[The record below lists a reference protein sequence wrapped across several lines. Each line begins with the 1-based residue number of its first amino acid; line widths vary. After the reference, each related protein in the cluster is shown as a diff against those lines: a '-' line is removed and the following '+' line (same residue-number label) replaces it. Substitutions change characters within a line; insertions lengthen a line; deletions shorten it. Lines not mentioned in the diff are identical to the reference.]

1 MNNGTDDSGST
12 RRTALTVGGAT
23 AMTLAGCSSLVPS
36 DDGNGEEDG
45 NETANDESDDAGVF
59 EVTGFEP
66 QSGDG
71 EVAVE
76 WTVENTG
83 EQEGTKPV
91 RFVADGEETDSETAT
106 LAPGESASGR
116 FATPV
121 DNPQQNSVT
130 VGVRTDDDENGSA
143 FSETFDPVSL
153 VVTWQRDPTTTAT
166 VDWHIEKEAEWPI
179 EEENEGEKAEEID
192 REPVLEYRA
201 AGTDDAWQTVV
212 GDRQYDPAEEFHPDA
227 DTDYDRAVHRAE
239 LAGLEP
245 ATAYEFRFGTAPTW
259 TVETLPATLD
269 EPLTFANGGDTDHD
283 NWNPILDALLEHDP
297 AFLTIGGDLPYANGG
312 AKSDST
318 ELWHSWFASVKERL
332 VDESGQVLP
341 VVCGIGNHE
350 CRIQVFAAVNLSRH
364 VSLENVESGSGNEV
378 LDADFAGDPAEARR
392 NWAPYFYT
400 FFDTFPGERGYDVLD
415 VGDYLSIVMLD
426 TYHSNAV
433 YGDQTEWLDTTLQER
448 RDVEH
453 VFPHLHTPIYP
464 SHRDE
469 NQVYTRH
476 IQDAWRPLLEREEI
490 PITFGHHDHTTKL
503 TPPLLDGEIDEENG
517 LVEIGDGC
525 MGRGP
530 REPDPEREWIE
541 QAEAAN
547 CVNIVTIDG
556 ETERVQTIGK
566 NNDTL
571 QEIER
576 EVR

>member
-1 MNNGTDDSGST
+1 
-12 RRTALTVGGAT
+12 
-23 AMTLAGCSSLVPS
+23 
-36 DDGNGEEDG
+36 
-45 NETANDESDDAGVF
+45 
-59 EVTGFEP
+59 
-66 QSGDG
+66 
-71 EVAVE
+71 
-76 WTVENTG
+76 
-83 EQEGTKPV
+83 
-91 RFVADGEETDSETAT
+91 
-106 LAPGESASGR
+106 
-116 FATPV
+116 
-121 DNPQQNSVT
+121 
-130 VGVRTDDDENGSA
+130 
-143 FSETFDPVSL
+143 
-153 VVTWQRDPTTTAT
+153 
-166 VDWHIEKEAEWPI
+166 
-179 EEENEGEKAEEID
+179 
-192 REPVLEYRA
+192 
-201 AGTDDAWQTVV
+201 
-212 GDRQYDPAEEFHPDA
+212 
-227 DTDYDRAVHRAE
+227 
-239 LAGLEP
+239 
-245 ATAYEFRFGTAPTW
+245 
-259 TVETLPATLD
+259 
-269 EPLTFANGGDTDHD
+269 
-283 NWNPILDALLEHDP
+283 
-297 AFLTIGGDLPYANGG
+297 
-312 AKSDST
+312 
-318 ELWHSWFASVKERL
+318 
-332 VDESGQVLP
+332 
-341 VVCGIGNHE
+341 
-350 CRIQVFAAVNLSRH
+350 VFAAVNLSRH

-476 IQDAWRPLLEREEI
+476 IQDAWRPLLEREQI

-556 ETERVQTIGK
+556 EVFEDDDFRWSEPEEAEEDYIGTHIHWQFSTPPK
-566 NNDTL
+566 EPGEYWFEWECYKDGEPVYDFFPLGQYITVEEGTHDGHDHDD
-571 QEIER
+571 Q
-576 EVR
+576 